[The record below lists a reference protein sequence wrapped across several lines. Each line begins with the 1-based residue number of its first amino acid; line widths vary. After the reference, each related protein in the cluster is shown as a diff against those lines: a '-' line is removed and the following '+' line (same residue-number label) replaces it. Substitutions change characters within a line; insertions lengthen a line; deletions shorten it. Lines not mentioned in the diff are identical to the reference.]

1 VAASEHSGVYRATET
16 GTRFTMTQN
25 TIQVVDITPT
35 EFERQVKTWLEKSSD
50 GLKKFHATHRK
61 KIEGSGGEYEIDV
74 VAEFE
79 ALGGASIVVLIE
91 CKYYSSSNPIKR
103 DTVMTLHAKVQD
115 VGAHKGILFSTS
127 GFQKGALEYAKA
139 HGIATVQVEDGG
151 NIGYAT
157 KELGSIAERPPWV
170 PHYQYIGWL
179 TTLTDEGNESRH
191 LVADDYH
198 EAIRSWLNSDQE
210 A

>member
-1 VAASEHSGVYRATET
+1 
-16 GTRFTMTQN
+16 MTQDF
-25 TIQVVDITPT
+25 IQVVDITPT
-35 EFERQVKTWLEKSSD
+35 EFEKQVKAWLEKSSD
-50 GLKKFHATHRK
+50 GLKEFRATHRK
-61 KIEGSGGEYEIDV
+61 KVKGSGGEYEIDV

-103 DTVMTLHAKVQD
+103 DTVMILHDKVQD
-115 VGAHKGILFSTS
+115 TGAHKGILFSTS

-139 HGIATVQVEDGG
+139 RGIATVQVEDGR

-157 KELGSIAERPPWV
+157 KELGSAAERPPWV
-170 PHYQYIGWL
+170 PHYKYIGWL
-179 TTLTDEGNESRH
+179 ITLTEEGNESRH

-198 EAIRSWLNSDQE
+198 EAIRSWLNPDKE